1 MGEED
6 EDADT
11 LGVRRGVRIRRDARG
26 GSASSDMT
34 PNYSLQIYG
43 NGRGKGGRRIYIK
56 HQYKHFVFQMVKTLT
71 SFSPF
76 RLQTVSAGLEGW
88 AGHKCGR
95 KSPKE
100 GRLR

>member
-43 NGRGKGGRRIYIK
+43 NGRGKGGRR
-56 HQYKHFVFQMVKTLT
+56 KT
-71 SFSPF
+71 
-76 RLQTVSAGLEGW
+76 
-88 AGHKCGR
+88 
-95 KSPKE
+95 
-100 GRLR
+100 

>member
-34 PNYSLQIYG
+34 PNYSLQI
-43 NGRGKGGRRIYIK
+43 
-56 HQYKHFVFQMVKTLT
+56 

-76 RLQTVSAGLEGW
+76 RLQTVSAGLKGW